1 MAISTVLKNVYH
13 LFSDMKFSSHI
24 FYEWSHKN
32 ASKSQALK
40 DIRCLA
46 IFGPFGR
53 KTKNKPVQF
62 LWGDRG
68 NSATRFNSATR
79 ELGGLLGGEAHQKR
93 LKKLRLRRH
102 RFTVISRGATMKT
115 SFDTA
120 NKSISLCN
128 VKFSR
133 HVEPD
138 KTCKKKS
145 QEAVPKMTCGEFGD
159 DFRSRILLW
168 NVRICLSI
176 IK

>member
-1 MAISTVLKNVYH
+1 MKPQKRLKKSSFKRHTMFGNFWAISREKQKTNLSSFCGGTGGIQPPALTLQHENWEAC
-13 LFSDMKFSSHI
+13 FSCV
-24 FYEWSHKN
+24 E
-32 ASKSQALK
+32 
-40 DIRCLA
+40 R
-46 IFGPFGR
+46 
-53 KTKNKPVQF
+53 
-62 LWGDRG
+62 
-68 NSATRFNSATR
+68 
-79 ELGGLLGGEAHQKR
+79 QKR

-145 QEAVPKMTCGEFGD
+145 QEAVPKMTFGEFGD
-159 DFRSRILLW
+159 HFRSRILLW